1 VRAEAVRGCSGCAP
15 RRARV
20 SVDAVPAT
28 CLPRSPGCPL
38 RTGPALPA
46 LVAAALNALWRVSVG
61 GPRRVLR
68 RVRTHMRAPPPHAL
82 QLGEAAVA
90 AGVRAYAAVEAEL
103 RTRMPLS
110 MRDIV
115 AAHRWQTRSFCSAC
129 GAESARVPRA
139 RVPSASRMPRL
150 PAPRPSRQG
159 TSSSATSRTTSAP
172 SRSARAAPVP
182 AHTPLAAPPARRA
195 RGEHDHPRIPNRRL
209 SALGPPSPALHAAAR
224 FYRHALLR
232 TCAATSANVTQTNM
246 RRLKLAPLQIF
257 ASSRLARPR
266 RQRQRRHS
274 TSCKTLPRPPPP
286 SHLPSTSCRCAF

>member
-1 VRAEAVRGCSGCAP
+1 MRCGEFRSAGRGGSCGGSVLTCAHHLRTPCSWARPPWPQASGHTRRWKPSCARACLSACATSWQRTGG
-15 RRARV
+15 RRA
-20 SVDAVPAT
+20 
-28 CLPRSPGCPL
+28 
-38 RTGPALPA
+38 
-46 LVAAALNALWRVSVG
+46 
-61 GPRRVLR
+61 
-68 RVRTHMRAPPPHAL
+68 AP
-82 QLGEAAVA
+82 
-90 AGVRAYAAVEAEL
+90 
-103 RTRMPLS
+103 
-110 MRDIV
+110 
-115 AAHRWQTRSFCSAC
+115 CSAC

-209 SALGPPSPALHAAAR
+209 SALEPPSPALHAAAR